1 MKTLKAILLS
11 AAISVTMVASAQT
24 ADEVINKHI
33 AAMGG
38 ADKLS
43 SLKTVRMEGNL
54 NTQGVEVALTLTK
67 KHLVGM
73 RVDMEIMGTSNYQ
86 IVNATKG
93 WAFMPV
99 MQQTEPQEMKPDQL
113 KSAQGQLDLQGSLF
127 NYKQKGYTAEYVGP
141 EKVDGKDAHKLKV
154 VKEGRDVMYF
164 VDATSGFILKTASK
178 ATIQGQE
185 MDIQT
190 TYADYKQTPDGF
202 WFPFS
207 STTLQGPMSFSKIE
221 VNVLVDE
228 KIFTN

>member
-11 AAISVTMVASAQT
+11 AAISVTMAASAQT

-38 ADKLS
+38 ADKLA

-127 NYKQKGYTAEYVGP
+127 NYKQKGYTAEYVGL

-190 TYADYKQTPDGF
+190 TYADYKQTPEGF

-221 VNVLVDE
+221 VNVPVDE